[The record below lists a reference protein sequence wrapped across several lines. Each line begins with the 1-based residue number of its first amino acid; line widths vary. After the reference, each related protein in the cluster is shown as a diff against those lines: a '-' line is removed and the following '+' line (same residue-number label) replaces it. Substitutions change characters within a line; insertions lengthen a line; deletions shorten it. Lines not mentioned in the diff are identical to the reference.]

1 VTRPQSKFLIDEC
14 LSPALAAHARE
25 RGFVAEHVNDVKRR
39 RKKGRLSDRQVANY
53 ALERD
58 LIVVTNN
65 MVDFKEIYISK
76 MVHPGL
82 VFLACPIDDLFTLEN
97 QVTLFGVAID
107 LIEENEPLQEAILV
121 TLNAEDDDELD
132 IDTSRHE
139 LPKH

>member
-1 VTRPQSKFLIDEC
+1 MTRPQAKSLIDEC

-53 ALERD
+53 ALQRD

-65 MVDFKEIYISK
+65 MVDFEEIYISK
-76 MVHPGL
+76 MAHPGL
-82 VFLACPIDDLFTLEN
+82 VFLACPVDERFTLEN
-97 QVTLFGVAID
+97 QVTLFGMAID
-107 LIEENEPLQEAILV
+107 LIEESEPLQEAILV
-121 TLNAEDDDELD
+121 TLNAEFDDELD
-132 IDTSRHE
+132 IDTSSYE